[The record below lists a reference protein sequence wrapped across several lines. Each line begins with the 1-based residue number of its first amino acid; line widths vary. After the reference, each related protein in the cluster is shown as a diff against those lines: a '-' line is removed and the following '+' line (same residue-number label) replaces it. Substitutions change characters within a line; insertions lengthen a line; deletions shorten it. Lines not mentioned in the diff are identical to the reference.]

1 MSRCL
6 VFLVSIVLLTAFG
19 MGRQFAHAGDDPPA
33 RLLYWHEEDDGRI
46 VVSNIQFSRNDV
58 LELGGRERVEERAS
72 SQAMLVLVT
81 TRRIVAYSVYTAAW
95 REVPRRATER
105 LEQLEAEDYSAF
117 VLTSDRVLNFNGRNG
132 VWSEDRR

>member
-1 MSRCL
+1 MSRRFAFTL
-6 VFLVSIVLLTAFG
+6 SIIALAMLAAG
-19 MGRQFAHAGDDPPA
+19 AGGAWAGDEPPA

-46 VVSNIQFSRNDV
+46 VVSNIRFSRNDV
-58 LELGGRERVEERAS
+58 LELGGRERIEERAS

-81 TRRIVAYSVYTAAW
+81 NRRMVAYSVYTAAW
-95 REVPRRATER
+95 REVPRKATER
-105 LEQLEAEDYSAF
+105 LEQLQAEDYSAF

>member
-1 MSRCL
+1 MTVAGAGIPLAR
-6 VFLVSIVLLTAFG
+6 
-19 MGRQFAHAGDDPPA
+19 AGDDPPA

-95 REVPRRATER
+95 REVPRKAAER

-117 VLTSDRVLNFNGRNG
+117 VLTSDRVLNFNGRSG

>member
-1 MSRCL
+1 MPRICL
-6 VFLVSIVLLTAFG
+6 ALLLLLPVL
-19 MGRQFAHAGDDPPA
+19 MGPAPAVAGDEPPA

-46 VVSNIQFSRNDV
+46 VVSNIRFSRNDV
-58 LELGGRERVEERAS
+58 LELGGRERIEDRAS

-81 TRRIVAYSVYTAAW
+81 NRRMVAYSVYTAAW
-95 REVPRRATER
+95 REVPRKATER

-117 VLTSDRVLNFNGRNG
+117 VLTSDRVLNFNGRSG

>member
-1 MSRCL
+1 
-6 VFLVSIVLLTAFG
+6 
-19 MGRQFAHAGDDPPA
+19 MGPAPAVAGDEPPA

-46 VVSNIQFSRNDV
+46 VVSNIRFSRNDV
-58 LELGGRERVEERAS
+58 LELGGRERIEERAS

-81 TRRIVAYSVYTAAW
+81 NRRMVAYSVYTAAW
-95 REVPRRATER
+95 REVPRKATER

-117 VLTSDRVLNFNGRNG
+117 VLTSDRVLNFNGRSG

>member
-1 MSRCL
+1 MTRICL
-6 VFLVSIVLLTAFG
+6 ALLLLLPVLMGPAPAF
-19 MGRQFAHAGDDPPA
+19 AGDEPPA

-46 VVSNIQFSRNDV
+46 VVSNIRFSRNDV
-58 LELGGRERVEERAS
+58 LELGGRERIEERAS

-81 TRRIVAYSVYTAAW
+81 NRRMVAYSVYTAAW
-95 REVPRRATER
+95 REVPRKATER

-117 VLTSDRVLNFNGRNG
+117 VLTSDRVLNFNGRSG